1 MTIVP
6 ASAHKNVID
15 VARQSLPTSRRAR
28 YNNKPK
34 EYRMVDLR
42 TYVLFLVA
50 ALAVIAAPGPD
61 ILYVL
66 SRGISGGKRTGAIS
80 ALGIACGEVLHT
92 VLAVLGLAALLQASA
107 AAFLAVKYVGALYL
121 VYLGI
126 RLVSARNH
134 AALQSFSDAGGWS
147 VFLQGVL
154 TNLFNPKAII
164 FYVTFLPQFVNPSHG
179 RARFQL
185 FALGLTFA
193 VLDVIFL
200 EVLAHFAGYA
210 NAWLTRRPENARRV
224 RLGTG
229 SLLIGL
235 GVRLAFVERN

>member
-1 MTIVP
+1 M
-6 ASAHKNVID
+6 ID
-15 VARQSLPTSRRAR
+15 SR
-28 YNNKPK
+28 
-34 EYRMVDLR
+34 
-42 TYVLFLVA
+42 THILFLVA

-66 SRGISGGKRTGAIS
+66 SRGISGGKRIGSIS
-80 ALGIACGEVLHT
+80 ALGIASGEVLHT

-107 AAFLAVKYVGALYL
+107 AAFLLVKYVGALYL
-121 VYLGI
+121 VYLGMQVI
-126 RLVSARNH
+126 RERNH
-134 AALQSFSDAGGWS
+134 AALQSFSDIGGWS
-147 VFLQGVL
+147 VFRQGVL

-179 RARFQL
+179 RAQVQL

-200 EVLAHFAGYA
+200 KVLAHFAGYVG
-210 NAWLTRRPENARRV
+210 AWVTLRPENARRV

-235 GVRLAFVERN
+235 GVRLAFAERK